1 MPDFRGQHSA
11 NLGRLDAHGA
21 CGQGNNRTPE
31 ASSLAKLK
39 SHFPPPPLYLLPPD
53 LNQNTLRTNSTATP
67 MMGLLSGLQ
76 GGANNVRK
84 RVGGGSGDQDRAPE
98 GSNPDDTSILDE
110 NEGSIVMSIISQLR
124 YVPSALSAIQISFSG
139 KSFRSY
145 SLSSNSHLSSA
156 ENDPQPEERFIRVL
170 RYYLSGWHIKPKGVK
185 KPYNPVLGEFFRCR
199 YDYPNGTQ
207 AFYIAEQVSHHP
219 PISAYFYISPANKVR
234 HVRIV
239 GELRPKSKF
248 LGNSVMTV
256 MEGENRVLLMGKPE
270 DGEYVISMPNMY
282 ARGILFGK
290 MVLELGDMCAV
301 KCEKTGMVC
310 DVEFKTKG
318 FFSGGYNGVSGRV
331 KQGNTDIAEVSGL
344 WSSSM
349 EYKSLK
355 TNDKRVLFDAAK
367 ENIVEKFV
375 YPEEE
380 QEPNESQRLWT
391 KLTDAIH
398 HKDMEAATDAKS
410 AVENAQREAARKR
423 EETGTKHVPRF
434 FEQNKAGQWV
444 GGNGIPS
451 NPDAAVKFVE
461 EWIWPKQTAAQPSS
475 PSKAA
480 NKAPAP
486 APAPTSS
493 APAPTPAPAPAP
505 TSAGSPGAISATSS

>member
-1 MPDFRGQHSA
+1 
-11 NLGRLDAHGA
+11 
-21 CGQGNNRTPE
+21 
-31 ASSLAKLK
+31 
-39 SHFPPPPLYLLPPD
+39 
-53 LNQNTLRTNSTATP
+53 

-76 GGANNVRK
+76 GGANSVRK
-84 RVGGGSGDQDRAPE
+84 RVAGGGDQDRAPE

-124 YVPSALSAIQISFSG
+124 IGMDLQRVAFPTFVLEP
-139 KSFRSY
+139 RSM
-145 SLSSNSHLSSA
+145 LERITDFMSHPDLIFGA

-185 KPYNPVLGEFFRCR
+185 KPYNP
-199 YDYPNGTQ
+199 
-207 AFYIAEQVSHHP
+207 
-219 PISAYFYISPANKVR
+219 
-234 HVRIV
+234 
-239 GELRPKSKF
+239 
-248 LGNSVMTV
+248 
-256 MEGENRVLLMGKPE
+256 

-282 ARGILFGK
+282 ARGILFGR
-290 MVLELGDMCAV
+290 MVLELGDMCTV
-301 KCEKTGMVC
+301 KCEKTGMIC

-318 FFSGGYNGVSGRV
+318 FFSGAYNAVSGRV
-331 KQGNTDIAEVSGL
+331 KQGNTDIAEVSGF

-355 TNDKRVLFDAAK
+355 NNEKRVLFDAAK
-367 ENIVEKFV
+367 EKIVEKFV

-423 EETGTKHVPRF
+423 EETGMKHVPRF

-444 GGNGIPS
+444 PKILGGIPPHS
-451 NPDAAVKFVE
+451 DAAVKYVQ
-461 EWIWPKQTAAQPSS
+461 EWIW
-475 PSKAA
+475 
-480 NKAPAP
+480 
-486 APAPTSS
+486 
-493 APAPTPAPAPAP
+493 
-505 TSAGSPGAISATSS
+505 

>member
-1 MPDFRGQHSA
+1 
-11 NLGRLDAHGA
+11 
-21 CGQGNNRTPE
+21 
-31 ASSLAKLK
+31 
-39 SHFPPPPLYLLPPD
+39 
-53 LNQNTLRTNSTATP
+53 
-67 MMGLLSGLQ
+67 MGLLSGLQ

-84 RVGGGSGDQDRAPE
+84 RVSGANEQDGAPE
-98 GSNPDDTSILDE
+98 GSAPDDTSVLDE

-124 YVPSALSAIQISFSG
+124 IGMDLQRVAFPTFVLEP
-139 KSFRSY
+139 RSM
-145 SLSSNSHLSSA
+145 LERITDFMSHPDLIFGA
-156 ENDPQPEERFIRVL
+156 ENDPSPEERFVRVL

-234 HVRIV
+234 IV

-282 ARGILFGK
+282 ARGILFGR

-301 KCEKTGMVC
+301 KCEQTNMVC

-318 FFSGGYNGVSGRV
+318 FFSGAYNAVVGKVKRSGAE
-331 KQGNTDIAEVSGL
+331 IAEVSGF
-344 WSSSM
+344 WSSAM
-349 EYKSLK
+349 EYKSSK
-355 TNDKRVLFDAAK
+355 TGEKRVLFDAAK

-375 YPEEE
+375 FPEEE

-398 HKDMEAATDAKS
+398 HKDMDAATDAK
-410 AVENAQREAARKR
+410 AEVENAQREAARKR
-423 EETGTKHVPRF
+423 EESGAKHVPRF
-434 FEQNKAGQWV
+434 FEVNKQGQWV
-444 GGNGIPS
+444 PKILSGNGIPS
-451 NPDAAVKFVE
+451 DPDAAVQLVQS
-461 EWIWPKQTAAQPSS
+461 WIWPPKNAAPV
-475 PSKAA
+475 
-480 NKAPAP
+480 
-486 APAPTSS
+486 TSS
-493 APAPTPAPAPAP
+493 QP
-505 TSAGSPGAISATSS
+505 ATSSQPTTSSQPVSPRSKAVPPEPGTSRAPGAVSSTSA

>member
-1 MPDFRGQHSA
+1 
-11 NLGRLDAHGA
+11 
-21 CGQGNNRTPE
+21 
-31 ASSLAKLK
+31 
-39 SHFPPPPLYLLPPD
+39 
-53 LNQNTLRTNSTATP
+53 

-124 YVPSALSAIQISFSG
+124 IGMDLQRVAFPTFVLEP
-139 KSFRSY
+139 RSM
-145 SLSSNSHLSSA
+145 LERITDFMSHPDLIFG
-156 ENDPQPEERFIRVL
+156 QPEERFIRVL

-219 PISAYFYISPANKVR
+219 PISAYFYISPANK
-234 HVRIV
+234 VRIV

-331 KQGNTDIAEVSGL
+331 KQGNTDVAEVSGL

-444 GGNGIPS
+444 PKILGGNGIPS

-505 TSAGSPGAISATSS
+505 TSAGSPGAISATSG

>member
-1 MPDFRGQHSA
+1 
-11 NLGRLDAHGA
+11 
-21 CGQGNNRTPE
+21 
-31 ASSLAKLK
+31 
-39 SHFPPPPLYLLPPD
+39 
-53 LNQNTLRTNSTATP
+53 

-76 GGANNVRK
+76 GGASSVRK
-84 RVGGGSGDQDRAPE
+84 RVAGGGDQDRAPE

-124 YVPSALSAIQISFSG
+124 IGMDLQRVAFPT
-139 KSFRSY
+139 
-145 SLSSNSHLSSA
+145 A

-219 PISAYFYISPANKVR
+219 PISAYFYISPGNK
-234 HVRIV
+234 VRIV

-282 ARGILFGK
+282 ARGILFGR

-318 FFSGGYNGVSGRV
+318 FFSGAYNTVAGRV

-355 TNDKRVLFDAAK
+355 SNEKRVLFDAAK

-375 YPEEE
+375 YPEED

-423 EETGTKHVPRF
+423 EETGVKHVPRF
-434 FEQNKAGQWV
+434 FEQNRAGQWV
-444 GGNGIPS
+444 PKILGGIP
-451 NPDAAVKFVE
+451 PDQDAAVKFVQ
-461 EWIWPKQTAAQPSS
+461 EWIWPKQAPAQPAT
-475 PSKAA
+475 PSKTAS
-480 NKAPAP
+480 KGPA
-486 APAPTSS
+486 
-493 APAPTPAPAPAP
+493 
-505 TSAGSPGAISATSS
+505 SAGSPGAIASSSS

>member
-1 MPDFRGQHSA
+1 
-11 NLGRLDAHGA
+11 
-21 CGQGNNRTPE
+21 
-31 ASSLAKLK
+31 
-39 SHFPPPPLYLLPPD
+39 
-53 LNQNTLRTNSTATP
+53 

-76 GGANNVRK
+76 GGANSVRK
-84 RVGGGSGDQDRAPE
+84 RVAGGGDQDRAPE

-124 YVPSALSAIQISFSG
+124 IGMDLQRVAFPTFVLEPRSMLERITDFMSHPDLIFGQVDSAA
-139 KSFRSY
+139 
-145 SLSSNSHLSSA
+145 
-156 ENDPQPEERFIRVL
+156 PEERFFRVL

-234 HVRIV
+234 IV

-282 ARGILFGK
+282 ARGILFGR
-290 MVLELGDMCAV
+290 MVLELGDMCMV
-301 KCEKTGMVC
+301 KCEKTGMTC

-318 FFSGGYNGVSGRV
+318 FFSGAYNTVSGRV
-331 KQGNTDIAEVSGL
+331 KQGNTDIAEVSGM

-355 TNDKRVLFDAAK
+355 NNEKRVLFDASK
-367 ENIVEKFV
+367 ETIVEKFV

-423 EETGTKHVPRF
+423 EETGVKHVPRF
-434 FEQNKAGQWV
+434 FEQNKSGQWV
-444 GGNGIPS
+444 PKILGGIPPD
-451 NPDAAVKFVE
+451 PDAAVKFVQ
-461 EWIWPKQTAAQPSS
+461 EWIWPKQTPAQPST
-475 PSKAA
+475 PSKTAS
-480 NKAPAP
+480 KAPA
-486 APAPTSS
+486 SV
-493 APAPTPAPAPAP
+493 
-505 TSAGSPGAISATSS
+505 GSPGAITSTSS

>member
-1 MPDFRGQHSA
+1 
-11 NLGRLDAHGA
+11 
-21 CGQGNNRTPE
+21 
-31 ASSLAKLK
+31 
-39 SHFPPPPLYLLPPD
+39 
-53 LNQNTLRTNSTATP
+53 

-76 GGANNVRK
+76 GGANSVRK
-84 RVGGGSGDQDRAPE
+84 RVGGGGDQDRAPE

-110 NEGSIVMSIISQLR
+110 NEGSIIMSIISQLR
-124 YVPSALSAIQISFSG
+124 IGMDLQRVAFPTFVLEP
-139 KSFRSY
+139 RSM
-145 SLSSNSHLSSA
+145 LERITDFMSHPDLIFGA

-234 HVRIV
+234 IV

-282 ARGILFGK
+282 ARVLLMGKPEDGEYVISMPNMYARGILFGR

-301 KCEKTGMVC
+301 KCEKTGMIC
-310 DVEFKTKG
+310 DVDFKTKG
-318 FFSGGYNGVSGRV
+318 FFSGSYNAVAGRV
-331 KQGNTDIAEVSGL
+331 KQGNTDIADVSGL

-355 TNDKRVLFDAAK
+355 TGEKRMLFDAAKENIVEKFTGEKRMLFDAAK

-410 AVENAQREAARKR
+410 EVENAQREAARKR
-423 EETGTKHVPRF
+423 EETGAKHVPRF

-444 GGNGIPS
+444 PKILGANGIPS
-451 NPDAAVKFVE
+451 DPEAAVKFVQ
-461 EWIWPKQTAAQPSS
+461 EWIWPKKTPTQPST
-475 PSKAA
+475 PSKVAS
-480 NKAPAP
+480 KAPA
-486 APAPTSS
+486 T
-493 APAPTPAPAPAP
+493 T
-505 TSAGSPGAISATSS
+505 GSPGAIASTSS